1 MRPEDFIIHRCVCIR
16 IYISILTSQYLE
28 ILVFIFSIASANV
41 LHWCTF
47 QNVIRSLYAP
57 PHSDQFHVALFDPQR
72 LVFMRSLAKV
82 VSLVRTNIAKAEAPL
97 PCRVSR
103 RHGHSCP
110 LRSAHSVIFSSS
122 SRSENAY
129 RPRWWVLIT
138 RDQRLHFQRWRQRH
152 VALQGPRWIVPHAV
166 PWRVSPLRQT
176 NQRAG

>member
-1 MRPEDFIIHRCVCIR
+1 MV
-16 IYISILTSQYLE
+16 S
-28 ILVFIFSIASANV
+28 VFSIASANV
-41 LHWCTF
+41 LHWCAF

-176 NQRAG
+176 NQRAGRGVIMFFYFFFA